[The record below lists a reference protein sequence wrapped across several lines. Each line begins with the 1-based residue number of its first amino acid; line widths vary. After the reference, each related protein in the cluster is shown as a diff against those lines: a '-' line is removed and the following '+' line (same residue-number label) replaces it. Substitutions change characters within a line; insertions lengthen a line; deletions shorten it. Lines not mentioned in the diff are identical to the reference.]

1 MQTLQSA
8 CVAACLLP
16 LGMTS
21 MAAAAEQKHDP
32 FFWLSQ
38 MNKASAVM
46 VVEQDIVPKPLGK
59 KIADAVAQVIADGD
73 KPGAPRSGNY
83 LLVERDLI
91 KAGGPDITRL
101 HSGRSRQDIGAT
113 AQRLSMREDFLVA
126 YGKLNEARAILLAMA
141 ERHPNA
147 IIPAYTWGVQAQPI
161 TLGHYFLAYAA
172 AFARDSERMRE
183 AYARLNLSPLGA
195 AALGTSSFPV
205 NRPRLATLLGF
216 DGVVENSLDANQI
229 SPIDTGAEAVSIAAS
244 VALTITTLVADI
256 TQQYAQSEP
265 WLLMAEG
272 EMTGTSSIMPQKR
285 NPSGLVFLRAQ
296 ASSVIG
302 HAQTFMFVAHNV
314 SAGMSDYKPFINP
327 LQGDQPNNVVR
338 ELGDLIDN
346 FSKIMK
352 TLVFNEARALAEVD
366 GDYSTTTELADTL
379 QRVAEVPFRVGHH
392 FASEL
397 VNYGRGNHLKP
408 TEIPYAEAQRIYAE
422 AARSFNLERT
432 TLPLTETQFRMSL
445 TAQNMVN
452 ASRGLGGPQPSEVV
466 RMLSV
471 GKARLAQDREWLE
484 TASAR
489 LVEATQKLNDAFA
502 QLRSGQQP

>member
-1 MQTLQSA
+1 MRTLQTS
-8 CVAACLLP
+8 CIAAWLL
-16 LGMTS
+16 LMGMTI
-21 MAAAAEQKHDP
+21 MPAGAQTTHDP
-32 FFWLSQ
+32 FYWLSQ

-46 VVEQDIVPKPLGK
+46 VVEQSIVPKPLGK
-59 KIADAVAQVIADGD
+59 KIADAVAQVIANGD

-83 LLVERDLI
+83 LIVERDLI

-113 AQRLSMREDFLVA
+113 SQRLAMRDDLLAA
-126 YGKLNEARAILLAMA
+126 YGKLNDARAVLLQMA
-141 ERHPNA
+141 QRHPNA

-161 TLGHYFLAYAA
+161 TLGHYMLAYDA
-172 AFARDSERMRE
+172 AFGREADRMRE

-205 NRPRLATLLGF
+205 NRARLAQLLGF
-216 DGVVENSLDANQI
+216 DGLVENSLDANQI
-229 SPIDTGAEAVSIAAS
+229 SPIDTGAEATGIAAS
-244 VALTITTLVADI
+244 VALTVTTLVADI
-256 TQQYAQSEP
+256 TQQYAQSQP
-265 WLLMAEG
+265 WFLLAEG

-296 ASSVIG
+296 ASTVLG
-302 HAQTFMFVAHNV
+302 HAQTFLFVAHNV
-314 SAGMSDYKPFINP
+314 ASGMSDYKPFINP

-346 FSKIMK
+346 FAAIMK

-379 QRVAEVPFRVGHH
+379 QRVAEIPFRVGHH

-397 VNYGRGNHLKP
+397 VNYGRGNGLKP
-408 TEIPYAEAQRIYAE
+408 AEIPYAEAQKIFAE
-422 AARSFNLERT
+422 TAATFKLDNT
-432 TLPLTETQFRMSL
+432 ALPLTEAQFRTAL

-452 ASRGLGGPQPSEVV
+452 ASQGIGGPQPAEVA
-466 RMLSV
+466 RMLDEA
-471 GKARLAQDREWLE
+471 KAKLTQDRAWLDGSQDKLT
-484 TASAR
+484 TASR
-489 LVEATQKLNDAFA
+489 KLDAAFA
-502 QLRSGQQP
+502 QLQAGSTP